1 MSDAGVPGSTTID
14 DLLRQGREAMAARR
28 YAEAR
33 DRFDAALKTAPDDP
47 RVQSLAVMAEF
58 WRRLAREG
66 DGFGLPP
73 EPARLR
79 PKSPTGPVPGP
90 APTQVSPPRRT
101 PSSKP
106 PPSNPSPSKPPST

>member
-1 MSDAGVPGSTTID
+1 VIDAEGPTGTRID

-66 DGFGLPP
+66 DGFGPP
-73 EPARLR
+73 PDAAARLR
-79 PKSPTGPVPGP
+79 PKAPTGPVPGP
-90 APTQVSPPRRT
+90 APTQVSPPRA
-101 PSSKP
+101 PP
-106 PPSNPSPSKPPST
+106 AAPPSAPPSK